1 MRMIFAIAVIA
12 KIRKPPPVAAL
23 LSEKTIM
30 KTQRLTLLVSPEDKR
45 HYRNLAKERG
55 MNMSELMREAVRAYG
70 VNTIDDPQELV
81 TLTAELREALPA
93 MRRSVRQASASV
105 ERALASIA
113 SRQAKP
119 SKTS

>member
-1 MRMIFAIAVIA
+1 
-12 KIRKPPPVAAL
+12 
-23 LSEKTIM
+23 M
-30 KTQRLTLLVSPEDKR
+30 KSQRLTLLVSPEDKR

-55 MNMSELMREAVRAYG
+55 MNMSELMREAVRAYD
-70 VNTIDDPQELV
+70 VNTIDDTRELA
-81 TLTAELREALPA
+81 TLTAQLRDALPA
-93 MRRSVRQASASV
+93 MRRSVRQANASV

>member
-1 MRMIFAIAVIA
+1 
-12 KIRKPPPVAAL
+12 
-23 LSEKTIM
+23 M

-45 HYRNLAKERG
+45 NYRNLAKQRG

-70 VNTIDDPQELV
+70 VNTIDDPRELV
-81 TLTAELREALPA
+81 ALTAELREALPA
-93 MRRSVRQASASV
+93 MRRSVRQANASV

>member
-1 MRMIFAIAVIA
+1 MILAIFPIA
-12 KIRKPPPVAAL
+12 GIKKQPLRLRRPTEMAA
-23 LSEKTIM
+23 M

-45 HYRNLAKERG
+45 NYRNLAKERG

-70 VNTIDDPQELV
+70 VSTIDDPRELV
-81 TLTAELREALPA
+81 AITAELREALPA
-93 MRRSVRQASASV
+93 MRRSVRAANASV

>member
-1 MRMIFAIAVIA
+1 VIFPNRQDQEAAIA
-12 KIRKPPPVAAL
+12 AAL
-23 LSEKTIM
+23 PYGMAAM

-45 HYRNLAKERG
+45 NYRNLAKERG

-70 VNTIDDPQELV
+70 VSTIDDPRELV
-81 TLTAELREALPA
+81 AITAELREALPA
-93 MRRSVRQASASV
+93 MRRSVRAANASV